1 MYLCKIIHI
10 KRGFKIS
17 DLSNALLGSS
27 FNKKIYILIYWFLE
41 YDRVEQIYNKVTW
54 RDLTGCLVC
63 NACKELFHMYINSS
77 TILNC
82 LVVC

>member
-27 FNKKIYILIYWFLE
+27 FNKNIYILIYCFLE
-41 YDRVEQIYNKVTW
+41 YDRVEQIYNKVT
-54 RDLTGCLVC
+54 
-63 NACKELFHMYINSS
+63 
-77 TILNC
+77 
-82 LVVC
+82 